1 MTRRGN
7 GLSAESYAP
16 LADLAPPLADAMLD
30 ALREEGVAAYAVRLN
45 SEEDGG
51 VASEPGPGERPTDR
65 LFVDAD
71 ARSRAELV
79 LLERLPLEEPPGDTV
94 FGEDLLGD
102 EAEPARGTPAE
113 PAAGALTARGTE
125 PDGTG
130 RDGPGRDGTARD
142 EDEIWQQIV
151 AGYEADAET
160 RTWPDR
166 EDLGSP
172 GEPRSPAARVIRPA
186 DPILSRPDIS
196 GDLPPDEGPPAGARN
211 EDELHYVP
219 PPPPPLPKTDGT
231 GRLAWTALFG
241 GPAYMLVAS
250 LIGWEI
256 PGWAAF
262 AAVGAFIGGFVTL
275 VVRMGDR
282 PPPDS
287 GPDDGAVV

>member
-16 LADLAPPLADAMLD
+16 LADLAPPLADVMLD

-51 VASEPGPGERPTDR
+51 VADEPDPGERPTDR

-71 ARSRAELV
+71 ARNRAELV
-79 LLERLPLEEPPGDTV
+79 LLRRLPLEEPTGEGTDPVRGASPG
-94 FGEDLLGD
+94 
-102 EAEPARGTPAE
+102 EPAT
-113 PAAGALTARGTE
+113 GALTARDT
-125 PDGTG
+125 
-130 RDGPGRDGTARD
+130 GPGTSGGD

-160 RTWPDR
+160 RTWPER

-172 GEPRSPAARVIRPA
+172 GEAGEPRTPGARVIRPA
-186 DPILSRPDIS
+186 DPILSRPDVT
-196 GDLPPDEGPPAGARN
+196 GDLPDEPGEERPAGTR
-211 EDELHYVP
+211 DEEEQHYVP
-219 PPPPPLPKTDGT
+219 PPPPPLPKTDTT
-231 GRLAWTALFG
+231 GKLAWAALFG
-241 GPAYMLVAS
+241 GPGYMLVAS
-250 LIGWEI
+250 LLGWEVA
-256 PGWAAF
+256 GWAAF
-262 AAVGAFIGGFVTL
+262 IAVGAFIAGFVTL

>member
-51 VASEPGPGERPTDR
+51 VADEPGPGERPTDR

-79 LLERLPLEEPPGDTV
+79 LLQRLPLEEPPGGG
-94 FGEDLLGD
+94 GE
-102 EAEPARGTPAE
+102 EAEPVRGPAAE
-113 PAAGALTARGTE
+113 PAAGALTARDTE
-125 PDGTG
+125 PAGGD
-130 RDGPGRDGTARD
+130 RD

-160 RTWPDR
+160 RTWPER
-166 EDLGSP
+166 EDLGSS
-172 GEPRSPAARVIRPA
+172 GEARSPGARVIRPA
-186 DPILSRPDIS
+186 EPILSRPDAG
-196 GDLPPDEGPPAGARN
+196 GDLPPDEGPPAGTRD
-211 EDELHYVP
+211 EEELHYVP
-219 PPPPPLPKTDGT
+219 PPPPPLPKTDTT
-231 GRLAWTALFG
+231 GKFAWSALFG
-241 GPAYMLVAS
+241 GPAYMLIAS

-262 AAVGAFIGGFVTL
+262 VAVGAFIAGFVTL